1 MGDTRFTVGYVQGAL
16 TRRTYPVELA
26 VKIAAHGTDKAFLAK
41 EYNDALTRAPP
52 PIKEE
57 SSGGGDKIP
66 ELQFGTAENELPV
79 EARGKVHEDLPER
92 LEEGWHTLKTDVQ
105 FVYGGKLP
113 FVSKDV
119 SFGSIVSPSPKLMAM
134 PRGQVKLFPPASGND
149 GLIDLAIVGPIS
161 RMDALSVSR
170 FSSSSCCPSL

>member
-26 VKIAAHGTDKAFLAK
+26 VKIAPHGTDKAFLAK
-41 EYNDALTRAPP
+41 EYNDALTRPP
-52 PIKEE
+52 PAT
-57 SSGGGDKIP
+57 SDDDADQSGGGMP
-66 ELQFGTAENELPV
+66 ELKFGTADEELPD

-113 FVSKDV
+113 FVAKDV
-119 SFGSIVSPSPKLMAM
+119 SLGALAVAGAEADAGATTPPE
-134 PRGQVKLFPPASGND
+134 QVKLFPPASGND

-161 RMDALSVSR
+161 RMDALSVG
-170 FSSSSCCPSL
+170 